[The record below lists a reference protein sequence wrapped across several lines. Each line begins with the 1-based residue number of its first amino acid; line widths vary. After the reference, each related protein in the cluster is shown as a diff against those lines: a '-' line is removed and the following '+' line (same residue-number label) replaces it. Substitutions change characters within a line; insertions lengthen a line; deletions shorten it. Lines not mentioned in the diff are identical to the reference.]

1 MTVSQAI
8 ATLLSENGKIEID
21 KVYASD
27 GADQNGLCKK
37 PEREVKNLIDGA
49 YEITEQYSFAAKQKV
64 LAETEKMET
73 DAWLEELIYWV
84 DDLAYCSNF
93 PELGSGRK
101 IISME
106 MTGKPY
112 SIAAEDN
119 ETIYQMSLSV
129 TYTREREDTL
139 WKD

>member
-8 ATLLSENGKIEID
+8 LVLLSQNGKIEID
-21 KVYASD
+21 KVHALD

-37 PEREVKNLIDGA
+37 PEREVRNLINGT
-49 YEITEQYSFAAKQKV
+49 YEIMEQYGFMAKQKV
-64 LAETEKMET
+64 LAGTEKMET

-84 DDLAYCSNF
+84 DDTSYCGSF
-93 PELGSGRK
+93 PELGNGRR

-106 MTGKPY
+106 MTGTPS

-119 ETIYQMSLSV
+119 EITYQMSLSV
-129 TYTREREDTL
+129 TYTREREDL
-139 WKD
+139 IWKD